1 MFQVSLKNGCKI
13 PFFTLRSVIWLTYR
27 FVTWCHFFFLVQK
40 IRQTQLSAVP
50 VWQKQW
56 QFYLLLGKSIRYDC
70 NNLYL
75 HNKPFKITMKPN
87 WYLTSVFPCG
97 LVKLWT
103 LTFTNINLTKA
114 VRNLYVVCH
123 CKEAAIISIYS
134 FRSFIEDQN
143 QIHTWCQYSVVTR

>member
-1 MFQVSLKNGCKI
+1 MAAKI
-13 PFFTLRSVIWLTYR
+13 PFSTLRSVIWLTYR

-40 IRQTQLSAVP
+40 TRQTQLSSVS
-50 VWQKQW
+50 VWQKQR